1 MHHPSGASMHHPA
14 VREFMI
20 QFFTEDGRPAKGVQ
34 TDVANMVGVKPATV
48 SRWFSGS
55 MKIHPSH
62 WPRLAQAAGLVTLD
76 GMPDVEAVA
85 CLLES
90 QTDEAKALELMRGV
104 KQSVDR
110 AIDLSVADRRM
121 LEESIARLTSELAA
135 LTSLVSDAI
144 AAKASNNH
152 STHSTHTT
160 RAKSSPS
167 RSSRGSSRSR
177 A

>member
-1 MHHPSGASMHHPA
+1 MQHPA

-20 QFFTEDGRPAKGVQ
+20 QFFTDEGRPAKGVQ

-62 WPRLAQAAGLVTLD
+62 WPRLAQAAGLVKLD

-85 CLLES
+85 CLLEA
-90 QTDEAKALELMRGV
+90 QTDEAKAMELMRGV
-104 KQSVDR
+104 KQSVDK
-110 AIDLSVADRRM
+110 AIELSVADRRM
-121 LEESIARLTSELAA
+121 IEESIARLTSELAA

-144 AAKASNNH
+144 AARASHN
-152 STHSTHTT
+152 STHTT
-160 RAKSSPS
+160 RAKTSPS